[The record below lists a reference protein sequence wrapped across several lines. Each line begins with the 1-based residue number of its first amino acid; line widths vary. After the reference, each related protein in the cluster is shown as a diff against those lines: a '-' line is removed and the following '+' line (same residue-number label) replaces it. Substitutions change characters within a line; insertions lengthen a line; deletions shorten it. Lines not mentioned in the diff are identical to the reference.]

1 MRVNGLQEVWQQGRC
16 ALNAW
21 LSIGSSYSAEVVAH
35 LPYDA
40 VTVDLQHG
48 MFDIE
53 TALSM
58 LQAISTTTAVPMV
71 RVPANTAWL
80 IQKVLDMGAYGVIC
94 PMIDTRDQCEA
105 FVRTMRYPPQGDRS
119 YGPARGIL
127 YGGADY
133 VNGADEAVLSWA
145 MIETELALKNLEQI
159 ASVPGLHGLYIGPSD
174 LSMTLEG
181 VISNPLSP
189 RVIREIERVIQVAR
203 ANNVRVG
210 IFCPD
215 VAFARVMVAS
225 GCDLVTVMND
235 AGLPRKATGA
245 LIAEMQMTANL

>member
-1 MRVNGLQEVWQQGRC
+1 M
-16 ALNAW
+16 NAW

-58 LQAISTTTAVPMV
+58 LQAISTTAAVPMV

-105 FVRTMRYPPQGDRS
+105 FVRTMRYPPHGDRS

-145 MIETELALKNLEQI
+145 MIETKLALENLEQI

-189 RVIREIERVIQVAR
+189 RVIRELERVIQVAR
-203 ANNVRVG
+203 AHNLRVG

-235 AGLPRKATGA
+235 AGLLRKATGA
-245 LIAEMQMTANL
+245 IIAEMQITADL

>member
-1 MRVNGLQEVWQQGRC
+1 
-16 ALNAW
+16 
-21 LSIGSSYSAEVVAH
+21 
-35 LPYDA
+35 
-40 VTVDLQHG
+40 
-48 MFDIE
+48 
-53 TALSM
+53 
-58 LQAISTTTAVPMV
+58 MV

-94 PMIDTRDQCEA
+94 PMIDTREQCEA
-105 FVRTMRYPPQGDRS
+105 FVRTMRYPPHGDRS

-145 MIETELALKNLEQI
+145 MIETELALENLEQI

-203 ANNVRVG
+203 AHNLRVG

-235 AGLPRKATGA
+235 AGLLRKATGA
-245 LIAEMQMTANL
+245 LIAEMQITADL